1 MAARK
6 KLKGFSGVVLG
17 DHGDLGVAVVESRE
31 LRNEKKYTVRE
42 LLGSEEAMKDLLHER
57 LLAVR
62 DDLNFAINACNPS
75 AAVNLMTREI
85 RAMTAAVNSQADH
98 LRALSTRSSAHEDV
112 IHQVKLQTM
121 YTFDAVTRLEGMV
134 LEMATKMP
142 FWKRQVQRFR
152 LWWRRG

>member
-6 KLKGFSGVVLG
+6 KLKAGGVVLG
-17 DHGDLGVAVVESRE
+17 DNGDLGVVVVESRE

-42 LLGSEEAMKDLLHER
+42 LLASDEAMKDLLHER

-85 RAMTAAVNSQADH
+85 RALTTAVNAQADH
-98 LRALSTRSSAHEDV
+98 LATIDRRLLALDSVTVQTLQSAVRTEMLV
-112 IHQVKLQTM
+112 
-121 YTFDAVTRLEGMV
+121 E
-134 LEMATKMP
+134 EMATKMP

-152 LWWRRG
+152 LWWRREVA